1 MTRIEEH
8 RSPMAAIKQ
17 NAKALFADQLGP
29 LWEEAHADTTSG
41 IPMVAMLDRLERK
54 YQELADSEATE
65 K

>member
-1 MTRIEEH
+1 
-8 RSPMAAIKQ
+8 MAAIKQ
-17 NAKALFADQLGP
+17 NAKALFADQLRP

>member
-1 MTRIEEH
+1 
-8 RSPMAAIKQ
+8 MAAIKQ

-41 IPMVAMLDRLERK
+41 IPMDAMLDRLERK